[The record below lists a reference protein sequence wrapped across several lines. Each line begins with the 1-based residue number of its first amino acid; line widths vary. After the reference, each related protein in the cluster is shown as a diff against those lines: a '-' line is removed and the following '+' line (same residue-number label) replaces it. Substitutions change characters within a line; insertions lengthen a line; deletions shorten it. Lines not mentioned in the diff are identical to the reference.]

1 MIKDGLNIL
10 PEYRIYSRRT
20 FAFGLAAM
28 PVGSVLP
35 TIAEP
40 ELNPPDVELLALG
53 RELFSIQAALD
64 HAGEHDQAI
73 ALLGRIDVVT
83 TAIADIPA
91 TTIQGLYIKAL
102 ATSWSLIDDFDP
114 KEGMS
119 NDMRLVVSILYD
131 LIRLSGDDPLV
142 MRSITV

>member
-1 MIKDGLNIL
+1 VAKVTL
-10 PEYRIYSRRT
+10 PD
-20 FAFGLAAM
+20 A
-28 PVGSVLP
+28 
-35 TIAEP
+35 
-40 ELNPPDVELLALG
+40 ELLALG
-53 RELFSIQAALD
+53 RELFSVQAALD

-73 ALLGRIDVVT
+73 ALLERIDIIT

-102 ATSWSLIDDFDP
+102 ATSWSLIEFDP
-114 KEGMS
+114 KEGVS

-131 LIRLSGDDPLV
+131 LIRLSGDDSLV

>member
-1 MIKDGLNIL
+1 MIKDGLKIL
-10 PEYRIYSRRT
+10 PEYRKYSRRSL
-20 FAFGLAAM
+20 AFGLAAM
-28 PVGSVLP
+28 PLSSVLC
-35 TIAEP
+35 TNAVAKVT
-40 ELNPPDVELLALG
+40 LPDAELLALG
-53 RELFSIQAALD
+53 RELFSVQAALD

-73 ALLGRIDVVT
+73 ALLERIDIIT

-102 ATSWSLIDDFDP
+102 ATSWSLIEFDP
-114 KEGMS
+114 KEGVS

-131 LIRLSGDDPLV
+131 LIRLSGDDSLV